1 MPIKRIRLMLLACL
15 LILAICGSAWSDRS
29 LTLASDAA
37 KYPATVIFNFDG
49 QSVTRQT
56 YEKTVITALDEAGI
70 ALGENDLLSLPENTA
85 LQPGQS
91 YQIDIVRMNW
101 VTLMWNGYAVGTT
114 GEFDS
119 LSDLLSRSGYAD
131 LDLSGGSRLENS
143 SQQISGDGRYYLN
156 YVAVEKRTVRQYE
169 TIPHSS
175 ITIDDPTLYIG
186 QKAVKTEGVDGQRA
200 LIFEET
206 YENGIFIRSE
216 QIGTEIVKEPVQ
228 EVIRKGTKERYVF
241 YPVNRKTLT
250 ATVLA
255 NLAKI
260 SSSLLRDGNKS
271 YAAFTDHGDGTITV
285 DGTTFSYSSVKK
297 RTITMYDGLQVCI
310 NNGCHTPAINHNTFS
325 GVPAQRGVVAV
336 SCKTYDGKVTGTA
349 LPMGT
354 IIFVE
359 GYGLGVVG
367 DINGARSNL
376 DLIDVG
382 YDPGDILN
390 HIATFGKMTSRV
402 YILKLP

>member
-1 MPIKRIRLMLLACL
+1 MHTKSIRMMLLACL
-15 LILAICGSAWSDRS
+15 LILAISGSAWSDQS
-29 LTLASDAA
+29 LSLASDPA
-37 KYPATVIFNFDG
+37 KYPATVSIQYDN

-56 YEKTVITALDEAGI
+56 YQKTVIAAIDEAGVT
-70 ALGENDLLSLPENTA
+70 LGEHDLLSLPENSP
-85 LQPGQS
+85 LLPGQA
-91 YQIDIVRMNW
+91 YNIDIVRMNL

-131 LDLSGGSRLENS
+131 IDLSGGSRLENNT
-143 SQQISGDGRYYLN
+143 QQVSTDGHYYLN
-156 YVAVEKRTVRQYE
+156 YVAVEKRIVRQYE

-186 QKAVKTEGVDGQRA
+186 QKAVKTKGVDGQRA

-206 YENGIFIRSE
+206 YENGIFIKSE
-216 QIGTEIVKEPVQ
+216 QVGTEIVKEPVQ
-228 EVIRKGTKERYVF
+228 EVIRKGTKEKYVF

-250 ATVLA
+250 ATVMASLS
-255 NLAKI
+255 KI
-260 SSSLLRDGNKS
+260 SSSLLRDGNRS
-271 YAAFTDHGDGTITV
+271 YSSFNDNGDGTITV
-285 DGTTFSYSSVKK
+285 DGATFAVSSVKK
-297 RTITMYDGLQVCI
+297 RTITMYDGLQVCM
-310 NNGCHTPAINHNTFS
+310 NNGCHTPAINHNTYS
-325 GVPAQRGVVAV
+325 GLAAQRGIVAV
-336 SCKTYDGKVTGTA
+336 ACKTYDGKVTGTA

-367 DINGARSNL
+367 DINGARTNL

-382 YDPGDILN
+382 YDAGDIMN

-402 YILKLP
+402 YILKSP